1 MTCTAACW
9 TTPWTVRSV
18 PRDTLSQCPVPSD
31 TRVPWCDCPAAG
43 APPRDVYITAQLCS
57 DGTPLPGGASADS
70 PDTCLVACSHN
81 SNLYST
87 AAPLVSSCSRPVD
100 VQACHASW
108 HGERSSPL
116 PLCVRV
122 CDLPDGAALQLCGY
136 VTCRDPGGQDT
147 ELGCA
152 TFPLF
157 SRNGRRLKAGQYTVV
172 LQPGNGARP
181 PPPPHGAATRAK
193 AVAVVSRAV
202 ADLAAAERGA
212 RRYHRV
218 DGSAPRLDWL
228 DAAALPRVQDQLAR
242 ARATCVDAGLVL
254 LTFTLPRHGGGA
266 VLFREGP
273 AMGQTPPA
281 SSWSNGPLATPA
293 GVGAYATQL
302 AWFDDTALAGRE
314 DPCGRRIARLARR
327 LPPLASLA
335 LGGAQ
340 HPAQPLVPD
349 GQQRR
354 ALAACLRAPPSRV
367 PDGQLRELLWTF
379 RWSLRSDPLALPRFL
394 AAVDWTD
401 AAECGAA
408 VAMLDSWALPASS
421 AECAALA
428 LWLLSPSFEHSA
440 VRAHAAT
447 VVLPRASDDDVSDVL
462 LQLVQALRWESLDK
476 SPLAT
481 VLVSRAAQCV
491 TLATWLHWYL
501 TVELGDARFAGRAQS
516 THDAL
521 LAACSPHGRASLE
534 AQTRLVAQLEA
545 LNSQLVTVRGHA
557 RKRECLRQLLTQE
570 PGCSLARLHPPVT
583 WPLDPVLCVDGVVV
597 PTATV
602 FKSALAPLRLTFR
615 VAPAA
620 AAAAQPTVSPQP
632 PMSPLPPEGPEHSR
646 GGGSEGGTPRLDTV
660 RSEEE
665 LLVLASSDDD
675 DNGGSRSHTPSPPP
689 PALTVTS
696 PGGTPLDG
704 ATGAAAAAAAAA
716 AQSLAGAMHSL
727 SDLGLAAA
735 SAAADGLASLLPSSA
750 ADAEAGTP
758 TASDSGGAG
767 HLTFGGQLLAAAHA
781 VVSSVSPAGGHGGSS
796 QPHSVT
802 LIYKQGDDL
811 RQDQLCLQFVR
822 CVDRLLKRDGLD
834 LRLTPYRVLATS
846 TTSGLVQFVPGAVTC
861 SGVLAEHRTLLR
873 FFSSVAP
880 DTTGTSPL
888 GCSPAVYETF
898 LRSCAGYCVI
908 TYLLGVGDRH
918 LDNLML
924 CPDGRLFHIDFGYLF
939 GRDPKQ
945 WLGAPPPAMKLSKE
959 LTDAMGG
966 TGMDS
971 PGWGRFRTLACEA
984 FSICRKHAPQLAALL
999 RPMGQA
1005 AMRDVTPEAALRV
1018 EAKLELELSAEEATA
1033 RFAQLLTD
1041 SASAALEGLK
1051 ENVHRVAQYLR

>member
-1 MTCTAACW
+1 MTSDATR
-9 TTPWTVRSV
+9 PLVFSHLFSV
-18 PRDTLSQCPVPSD
+18 HL
-31 TRVPWCDCPAAG
+31 
-43 APPRDVYITAQLCS
+43 
-57 DGTPLPGGASADS
+57 
-70 PDTCLVACSHN
+70 
-81 SNLYST
+81 
-87 AAPLVSSCSRPVD
+87 AAPLVSSCSRSVD

-108 HGERSSPL
+108 HADSSSPL

-122 CDLPDGAALQLCGY
+122 CDLPDNAELQLRGY
-136 VTCRDPGGQDT
+136 ATCREPGGQDT
-147 ELGCA
+147 LLGCA
-152 TFPLF
+152 AFHLF

-172 LQPGNGARP
+172 LVPNSDDVQPR
-181 PPPPHGAATRAK
+181 PPPHGAVTRAK
-193 AVAVVSRAV
+193 AVAEVTTAV

-212 RRYHRV
+212 RRYHRA
-218 DGSAPRLDWL
+218 DGNAPRLDWL
-228 DAAALPRVQDQLAR
+228 DGAALPRVQDQLAR
-242 ARATCVDAGLVL
+242 ARRTCVDAGLVL
-254 LTFTLPRHGGGA
+254 LTFTLPRHGSGA
-266 VLFREGP
+266 VLFSEGQPTTAQTAAP
-273 AMGQTPPA
+273 AMWGSTQ
-281 SSWSNGPLATPA
+281 SS
-293 GVGAYATQL
+293 VGAYATQL
-302 AWFDDTALAGRE
+302 AWFDDSVLAGRE
-314 DPCGRRIARLARR
+314 DPCARRIARLARR

-335 LGGAQ
+335 LGGGAQ
-340 HPAQPLVPD
+340 HTATPLVPD

-367 PDGQLRELLWTF
+367 PDGAQRELLWTF

-394 AAVDWTD
+394 GAVDWTD
-401 AAECGAA
+401 GAECGAA
-408 VAMLDSWALPASS
+408 VAILDTWALPSSS

-428 LWLLSPSFEHSA
+428 LWLLSPAFEHGA

-447 VVLPRASDDDVSDVL
+447 VVLPRASDDDISDVL
-462 LQLVQALRWESLDK
+462 LQLVQALRWESLDN

-481 VLVSRAAQCV
+481 VLVTRASQSV

-501 TVELGDARFAGRAQS
+501 TVELADARFSGRAQS
-516 THDAL
+516 THAAL
-521 LAACSPHGRASLE
+521 MAACSPQGRAALE
-534 AQTRLVAQLEA
+534 AQTTLVAQLEA
-545 LNSQLVTVRGHA
+545 LNSQLVPVRGHA
-557 RKRECLRQLLTQE
+557 RKRECLRQLLSRE
-570 PGCSLARLHPPVT
+570 PGCSLASLHPPVT
-583 WPLDPVLCVDGVVV
+583 WPLDPQLCVDGVIVS
-597 PTATV
+597 TATV
-602 FKSALAPLRLTFR
+602 FKSALAPLRLTFK
-615 VAPAA
+615 VAPMAA
-620 AAAAQPTVSPQP
+620 ATQPIAAAQP
-632 PMSPLPPEGPEHSR
+632 PMSPLPPEAPEQ
-646 GGGSEGGTPRLDTV
+646 GGRVSEGGTPRLSNV

-665 LLVLASSDDD
+665 LMVASDDD
-675 DNGGSRSHTPSPPP
+675 DEDSTPLEGSRSGTPSPPP
-689 PALTVTS
+689 PPVLTVTS

-704 ATGAAAAAAAAA
+704 ATGAAAAAAEA
-716 AQSLAGAMHSL
+716 LAGAMHSL

-758 TASDSGGAG
+758 SGSSSGVHG
-767 HLTFGGQLLAAAHA
+767 GTLSFGGQLLAAAHA
-781 VVSSVSPAGGHGGSS
+781 VVSAVSPSGHSSGSG

-861 SGVLAEHRTLLR
+861 SGVLAEHRTVLR
-873 FFSSVAP
+873 FFAAVAP
-880 DTTGTSPL
+880 DATNGPL
-888 GCSPAVYETF
+888 GCSPSVYETF

-966 TGMDS
+966 TGQDS